1 MARQRIQKVLSESGI
16 ASRRAVE
23 EMILEGRITVNGD
36 LIGEL
41 PCFIGPGDEVLVDNM
56 PVRKRPSIK
65 RYYLLNKPKHV
76 VCTQDDPHGRRRAAD
91 LLPPMKERLFC
102 VGRLDA
108 DSTGIII
115 MTNDGEL
122 TQRLTHP
129 SYEVPK
135 TYQVEIA
142 GELSPGDVEKFKRGI
157 WMDGKR
163 TMPAQ
168 LRVVRKTRDR
178 CVIQVTLREG
188 RNREIRRM
196 LARLGHK
203 VFKLGRIAI
212 GPITDRGLKLGSC
225 RELTPAEIELLGQSC
240 QVPKPRKKTAGGSR
254 KPRKALDERKRKQAP
269 SRGPAKTSRQEEA
282 EDTYAIHPS
291 ERLDDD
297 FLMDEDESL
306 DEPMSMLDPLDA
318 PKRRGQSTE
327 KRQPQPKGAPRSGEK
342 RSGSSRG
349 GKRPAGKHSGG
360 RTAGS
365 RTGGRAGG
373 GGKPGGKPGGRR
385 GPGAKPSGGRKQSGG
400 APSNR
405 RRRGR

>member
-1 MARQRIQKVLSESGI
+1 MARERIQKVLSEAGV

-23 EMILEGRITVNGD
+23 EMILEGRITINGE
-36 LIGEL
+36 LVATL

-56 PVRKRPSIK
+56 PVRKRPSNK

-76 VCTQDDPHGRRRAAD
+76 VCTQDDPQGRRRAAD

-142 GELSPGDVEKFKRGI
+142 GELSPSDIEKFKRGI

-178 CVIQVTLREG
+178 SVIQVTLREG

-196 LARLGHK
+196 LARLKHK
-203 VFKLGRIAI
+203 VYKLGRVAI

-225 RELTPAEIELLGQSC
+225 RELTEEEVEQLHASC
-240 QVPKPRKKTAGGSR
+240 QAPKVHKKSAPGSR
-254 KPRKALDERKRKQAP
+254 KHRKLVDQKKRRQGLQEPRP
-269 SRGPAKTSRQEEA
+269 TGPASSRKKP
-282 EDTYAIHPS
+282 EDAAPMDRAK
-291 ERLDDD
+291 RLDDD
-297 FLMDEDESL
+297 FLMDDDDLL
-306 DEPMSMLDPLDA
+306 DEPMPGFDLFEEPSPKPKGQTA
-318 PKRRGQSTE
+318 GKRR
-327 KRQPQPKGAPRSGEK
+327 PQRNAA
-342 RSGSSRG
+342 SR
-349 GKRPAGKHSGG
+349 
-360 RTAGS
+360 
-365 RTGGRAGG
+365 
-373 GGKPGGKPGGRR
+373 
-385 GPGAKPSGGRKQSGG
+385 SGGRKPQGGPRGGRSGG
-400 APSNR
+400 RRPNAGHPGQGRSSGRQNNR
-405 RRRGR
+405 RRRSR

>member
-1 MARQRIQKVLSESGI
+1 LDYFAGKGILIMARQRIQKILSESGV

-23 EMILEGRITVNGD
+23 EMILEGRITVNGE
-36 LIGEL
+36 LVASL

-56 PVRKRPSIK
+56 PVRKRPSNK

-76 VCTQDDPHGRRRAAD
+76 VCTQDDPQGRKRAVD
-91 LLPPMKERLFC
+91 LLPRMKERLFC

-115 MTNDGEL
+115 LTNDGEL

-129 SYEVPK
+129 SYEVSK

-178 CVIQVTLREG
+178 SVIQVTLREG

-203 VFKLGRIAI
+203 VYKLGRVAI

-225 RELTPAEIELLGQSC
+225 RELTPEEIELLGKSC
-240 QVPKPRKKTAGGSR
+240 QVPQSRKKTASGSR
-254 KPRKALDERKRKQAP
+254 KRRKPTEQTQRRQPAGKRPKRDTRDEETLAVPSKRQ
-269 SRGPAKTSRQEEA
+269 
-282 EDTYAIHPS
+282 
-291 ERLDDD
+291 DDEFMLND
-297 FLMDEDESL
+297 DIL
-306 DEPMSMLDPLDA
+306 DEPMVTLESLGKARDEEPRP
-318 PKRRGQSTE
+318 PKRRGQSAE
-327 KRQPQPKGAPRSGEK
+327 KRRPQQN
-342 RSGSSRG
+342 RG
-349 GKRPAGKHSGG
+349 QRGKAKSGG
-360 RTAGS
+360 RS
-365 RTGGRAGG
+365 SERSGGRAGG
-373 GGKPGGKPGGRR
+373 RGKAPGRPQGGSRRGGGKRN
-385 GPGAKPSGGRKQSGG
+385 
-400 APSNR
+400 SNSSTGR
-405 RRRGR
+405 RRRSR